1 MSNVTSSCV
10 VDYWNDGAVYHLT
23 VTLWFESC
31 ANAQKCVD
39 IITKRPEMDLDK
51 IELDADSAT
60 WRASLR
66 SMDTA
71 RFVQKRWHNHAL
83 QIMDEFAPQ

>member
-1 MSNVTSSCV
+1 
-10 VDYWNDGAVYHLT
+10 
-23 VTLWFESC
+23 
-31 ANAQKCVD
+31 
-39 IITKRPEMDLDK
+39 MDLDK